1 MNWLFFSIATAL
13 LWGTAEL
20 FYKKGAQPDEKY
32 SHLKISVWVGV
43 VMGAH
48 AIYTLLTQD
57 IGYNPANLLI
67 YLPVSLFYIFS
78 MTFSYFG
85 MRFLEESISDPIE
98 NTAGVICVL
107 LFAIFMGDEFSAL
120 TWIAVAV
127 ITLGVVGVSYIENRG
142 ETPRKKLLGKKLA
155 IVAFCMPFV
164 YALLDAFGTFLDD
177 AFFLVEDI
185 ANAPFVDVTE
195 ETIEA
200 VANPSY
206 ELPFALFALFMGDEF
221 SWLTWLSVGVITV
234 GVVGVSYL
242 ENHGETTRKKNY
254 GKALAIISFCMP
266 FVYAL
271 LDAFG
276 TFLDDAFFLIEDVAS
291 SPLVDVTEETIE
303 AVANTSYELTFALFA
318 LCLFI
323 FMKSKK
329 VKFGSVPQ
337 HKDKILAAVFE
348 TAGQFTYVYALGGV
362 DAVAAPIL
370 SSVCVV
376 SLLLSRIFL
385 KEKLSWKTYAF
396 IAVVIVGILLLAVS
410 EEL

>member
-1 MNWLFFSIATAL
+1 MSWLFFSVATAL

-32 SHLKISVWVGV
+32 SHLKICVWVGV

-48 AIYTLLTQD
+48 AIFTLLTQD
-57 IGYNPANLLI
+57 IGYNPVNLLI
-67 YLPVSLFYIFS
+67 YLPVSLFYIIS
-78 MTFSYFG
+78 MAFSYFG

-98 NTAGVICVL
+98 NTAGVICTL
-107 LFAIFMGDEFSAL
+107 LFVIFLQEEISPL
-120 TWIAVAV
+120 TWVAIGI
-127 ITLGVVGVSYIENRG
+127 ITIGVLGVSFLENHG
-142 ETPRKKLLGKKLA
+142 ETTRKKKYGKVLA

-164 YALLDAFGTFLDD
+164 YALLDAVGTFLDD

-200 VANPSY
+200 VAN
-206 ELPFALFALFMGDEF
+206 
-221 SWLTWLSVGVITV
+221 
-234 GVVGVSYL
+234 
-242 ENHGETTRKKNY
+242 
-254 GKALAIISFCMP
+254 
-266 FVYAL
+266 
-271 LDAFG
+271 
-276 TFLDDAFFLIEDVAS
+276 
-291 SPLVDVTEETIE
+291 
-303 AVANTSYELTFALFA
+303 TSYELTFALFA
-318 LCLFI
+318 LGLFI
-323 FMKSKK
+323 FMKAKK

-337 HKDKILAAVFE
+337 HKDKIFAALFE

-362 DAVAAPIL
+362 DAIAAPIL

-396 IAVVIVGILLLAVS
+396 IAVVIFGILLLAVA

>member
-1 MNWLFFSIATAL
+1 MSWLFFSVATAL

-20 FYKKGAQPDEKY
+20 FYKKGAQPNEKY
-32 SHLKISVWVGV
+32 SHLKICVWVGI

-48 AIYTLLTQD
+48 AIFTLLTQD
-57 IGYNPANLLI
+57 IGYNPVNLLV
-67 YLPVSLFYIFS
+67 YLPVSLFYIIS
-78 MTFSYFG
+78 MAFSYFG

-107 LFAIFMGDEFSAL
+107 LFALFMGDEFSVL
-120 TWIAVAV
+120 TWIAVGV
-127 ITLGVVGVSYIENRG
+127 ITVGVVGVSYLENRG
-142 ETPRKKLLGKKLA
+142 ETPRKKTLGKKLA
-155 IVAFCMPFV
+155 IVSFCMPFL

-177 AFFLVEDI
+177 AFFLVED
-185 ANAPFVDVTE
+185 
-195 ETIEA
+195 
-200 VANPSY
+200 VAN
-206 ELPFALFALFMGDEF
+206 
-221 SWLTWLSVGVITV
+221 T
-234 GVVGVSYL
+234 
-242 ENHGETTRKKNY
+242 
-254 GKALAIISFCMP
+254 
-266 FVYAL
+266 
-271 LDAFG
+271 
-276 TFLDDAFFLIEDVAS
+276 
-291 SPLVDVTEETIE
+291 PLVDVTEETIE

-318 LCLFI
+318 LGLFI
-323 FMKSKK
+323 FMKAKK
-329 VKFGSVPQ
+329 VKFGPVPQ

-396 IAVVIVGILLLAVS
+396 IAVVIIGILLLAVA

>member
-1 MNWLFFSIATAL
+1 MSWLFFSVATAL

-57 IGYNPANLLI
+57 IGYNPVNILI

-107 LFAIFMGDEFSAL
+107 LFAIFMGDEFSLL
-120 TWIAVAV
+120 TWIAVVV
-127 ITLGVVGVSYIENRG
+127 ITVGVVGVSFLENKG
-142 ETPRKKLLGKKLA
+142 ETPRKKKLGKKLA

-164 YALLDAFGTFLDD
+164 YAFLDAFGTFLDD

-185 ANAPFVDVTE
+185 AAAPF
-195 ETIEA
+195 
-200 VANPSY
+200 
-206 ELPFALFALFMGDEF
+206 
-221 SWLTWLSVGVITV
+221 
-234 GVVGVSYL
+234 
-242 ENHGETTRKKNY
+242 
-254 GKALAIISFCMP
+254 
-266 FVYAL
+266 
-271 LDAFG
+271 
-276 TFLDDAFFLIEDVAS
+276 
-291 SPLVDVTEETIE
+291 VDVTEETIE
-303 AVANTSYELTFALFA
+303 AVANTSYELTFAMFA

-323 FMKSKK
+323 FMKARK
-329 VKFGSVPQ
+329 VKFGPVPQ

-396 IAVVIVGILLLAVS
+396 IAVVIVGILLLAVA

>member
-1 MNWLFFSIATAL
+1 MSWLFFSIATAL

-32 SHLKISVWVGV
+32 SHLKICVWVGI
-43 VMGAH
+43 VMGVH
-48 AIYTLLTQD
+48 AVFTLLTQD
-57 IGYNPANLLI
+57 IGYNPINI
-67 YLPVSLFYIFS
+67 IRYLPVSLFYIIS
-78 MTFSYFG
+78 MAFSYFG

-107 LFAIFMGDEFSAL
+107 LFA
-120 TWIAVAV
+120 
-127 ITLGVVGVSYIENRG
+127 
-142 ETPRKKLLGKKLA
+142 
-155 IVAFCMPFV
+155 
-164 YALLDAFGTFLDD
+164 
-177 AFFLVEDI
+177 
-185 ANAPFVDVTE
+185 
-195 ETIEA
+195 
-200 VANPSY
+200 
-206 ELPFALFALFMGDEF
+206 LFMGDEF
-221 SWLTWLSVGVITV
+221 SWLTWVAVGVIGV

-254 GKALAIISFCMP
+254 GKVLAVVAFIMP
-266 FVYAL
+266 FLYAL

-276 TFLDDAFFLIEDVAS
+276 TFLDDAFFLIEDVAN
-291 SPLVDVTEETIE
+291 SPLVDVTEDTIE

-318 LCLFI
+318 LGLFI
-323 FMKSKK
+323 FMKAKK
-329 VKFGSVPQ
+329 VKFGSVPK

-376 SLLLSRIFL
+376 SLLLSRIVL

-396 IAVVIVGILLLAVS
+396 IAVVIIGILLLALS